1 MRMCIIMKP
10 PHVDRS
16 NMSNNTP
23 VEHLFI
29 GIFPRSFVCWH
40 FFRCRIQMTF
50 RIVICAAAFIYFI
63 VYAPFCATANP
74 FFVHNFY
81 YFADAN
87 SVTLCYLLRCE
98 IANWFFMFFHFFLLF
113 AQEYYKKLATST
125 TQIES
130 HLSNKLAEFL
140 NAEIVLNT
148 ITDAEAS
155 MERWFRTTFLY
166 ARTAKRKPTNQ
177 ANADLKSTY
186 FFKIFFFS
194 LIEFLFE
201 STNLTLG
208 SQFQAHTKKWPNHLL
223 NSKNAKLNYDQIWH
237 FQSISVHHPSFFSA
251 VHSFEMHLI
260 KYLMRI
266 LIENPLP
273 L

>member
-1 MRMCIIMKP
+1 MHLFVPLPTLFLCIIFIILP
-10 PHVDRS
+10 TPIQSLHVTFCVARLPIDFLCFS
-16 NMSNNTP
+16 
-23 VEHLFI
+23 
-29 GIFPRSFVCWH
+29 IF
-40 FFRCRIQMTF
+40 
-50 RIVICAAAFIYFI
+50 
-63 VYAPFCATANP
+63 
-74 FFVHNFY
+74 
-81 YFADAN
+81 
-87 SVTLCYLLRCE
+87 L
-98 IANWFFMFFHFFLLF
+98 LLF

-177 ANADLKSTY
+177 ADADLKSTY

-208 SQFQAHTKKWPNHLL
+208 SQFQAHTKK
-223 NSKNAKLNYDQIWH
+223 
-237 FQSISVHHPSFFSA
+237 
-251 VHSFEMHLI
+251 
-260 KYLMRI
+260 
-266 LIENPLP
+266 
-273 L
+273 